1 MKMRLIDCFIRLI
14 AYVALLVR
22 RDSANQPDFETVNRD
37 IRRLIEQSETCVG
50 DGMVNRTDYDMARF
64 AVFAWIDEAIM
75 SSQWEGKQKW
85 QRELLQRQ
93 YYQTADAGEGFFDRL
108 NQIGLHQ
115 QDIRE
120 VYYICLAMGFTGQ
133 YGNEGDTV
141 LLEGLK
147 SENLKIL
154 TGSSVGVPNLKQ
166 QTLFPEAYTDAPE
179 VSQPSYRKSKRF
191 SPTVIVCLAAPIL
204 LYALLFLI
212 YRFVL
217 NNIGESFIQTVS

>member
-1 MKMRLIDCFIRLI
+1 MRLIDCFIRLI
-14 AYVALLVR
+14 AYTALFVR
-22 RDSANQPDFETVNRD
+22 SDPASQPDYETVKRD
-37 IRRLIEQSETCVG
+37 IRRLIEQSETCVR
-50 DGMVNRTDYDMARF
+50 DGMANRTDYDMARF

-75 SSQWEGKQKW
+75 NSQWEGKQKW

-93 YYQTADAGEGFFDRL
+93 YYQTADAGEAFFDRL

-133 YGNEGDTV
+133 YGNEGDAV

-154 TGSSVGVPNLKQ
+154 TGSSVGVPTLKQ
-166 QTLFPEAYTDAPE
+166 QTLFPEAYAAAQQA
-179 VSQPSYRKSKRF
+179 SQPTLKKMKRF
-191 SPTVIVCLAAPIL
+191 SPTVILCLAAPVL
-204 LYALLFLI
+204 LYVVLFLI

-217 NNIGESFIQTVS
+217 NNIGETFIQTVS